1 MGGLMINEVELINSS
16 LNGDKGSFGKIVR
29 IYQSLICSIT
39 YNSIGDLHAS
49 EDLAQ
54 ETFFTAWKNL
64 DELQD
69 KSKFKFW
76 LCGIARNLTNEYI
89 RQKYRNVTSQP
100 QSLDNAIKG
109 VGFV

>member
-1 MGGLMINEVELINSS
+1 MINEIELINSS
-16 LNGDKGSFGKIVR
+16 LNGDRVSFGKIVR

-54 ETFFTAWKNL
+54 ETFYAAWKNL
-64 DELQD
+64 KGLQD
-69 KSKFKFW
+69 KSKFKYW

-89 RQKYRNVTSQP
+89 REKYRNVTPQT
-100 QSLDNAIKG
+100 QSLDNTINIPTSG
-109 VGFV
+109 NH